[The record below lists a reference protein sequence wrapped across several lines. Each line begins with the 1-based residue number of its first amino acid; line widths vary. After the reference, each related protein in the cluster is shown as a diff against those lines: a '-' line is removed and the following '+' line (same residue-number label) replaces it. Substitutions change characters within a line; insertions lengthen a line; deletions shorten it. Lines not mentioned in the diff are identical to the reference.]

1 MSGEDPVKKA
11 ARDKASRQSRLAK
24 TAANGGIAPVAKHNA
39 SVYTN
44 WGCRCKICL
53 DDVGY
58 RRGHKRRGKVTA
70 RHVLTDDEQ
79 RALLERFRPR
89 LRRMAATLTR
99 HSDFAEELAQEGWIA
114 IWREVTS
121 KGLIPDGMLMHNARN
136 AMGQVIRFNT
146 QQCRDI
152 RVTVPISAMAWE
164 EDSNLDIDDLFGG
177 IEVDLTQVEVDY
189 HDGRILDAVN
199 KLPPQQRDYVIRRF
213 WYGWTKKPL
222 EVYFDM
228 NPHNI
233 WRYARKN
240 LEKSLTEMG
249 VMV

>member
-1 MSGEDPVKKA
+1 MSGEDRVKKA
-11 ARDKASRQSRLAK
+11 ARDKANRQSRLAM

-58 RRGHKRRGKVTA
+58 HRGRKKRGTATA

-79 RALLERFRPR
+79 RELLTRLRPR
-89 LRRMAATLTR
+89 LKRMAATLTR
-99 HSDFAEELAQEGWIA
+99 YSDFADELAQEGWVE
-114 IWREVTS
+114 IWREVTA
-121 KGLIPDGMLMHNARN
+121 KGLMPDGILMNCARSK
-136 AMGQVIRFNT
+136 MHDIIRYNT

-152 RVTVPISAMAWE
+152 RVTVPISALAWE
-164 EDSNLDIDDLFGG
+164 DGNGDMDDLFGG
-177 IEVDLTQVEVDY
+177 IEVDLTEVEAEY

-199 KLPPQQRDYVIRRF
+199 KLPQKQRDYVIRRF
-213 WYGWTKKPL
+213 WYGWTKAPL

-228 NPHNI
+228 NPNNI

-240 LEKSLTEMG
+240 LEKNLAEMG
-249 VMV
+249 VTV